1 MKTSNLHCVTQ
12 EGFTLIELL
21 TVLTI
26 AGILLGMGVPSF
38 RSLMQ
43 SQKLTT
49 TVNEF
54 FVSIS
59 LTRSEAIKRGRR
71 VDLAPKE
78 AGGDW
83 ARGWVVF
90 VDENDNQRP
99 DDGELVIFAHDAV
112 PAGLTVSTSL
122 TDSKV
127 QYLAYNGYGRT
138 RTNASGMQTQFGT
151 FAFRLDKQARKIKL
165 NFLGRPR
172 ICNPEIEPGTC

>member
-1 MKTSNLHCVTQ
+1 MKTANMHCATQ

-21 TVLTI
+21 TVLAI

-49 TVNEF
+49 AVNDF
-54 FVSIS
+54 FVSIN

-71 VDLAPKE
+71 VDLVPKE
-78 AGGDW
+78 ADGNW
-83 ARGWVVF
+83 ATGWVVF
-90 VDENDNQRP
+90 IDENDNQRP
-99 DDGELVIFAHDAV
+99 DAGEQVIFTHDAV
-112 PAGLTVSTSL
+112 PTGLIVSTSL

-138 RTNASGMQTQFGT
+138 RTNASGTQTQFGT
-151 FAFRLDKQARKIKL
+151 FAFRLDTQARKVKL

-172 ICNPEIEPGTC
+172 ICNPDIEPGTC